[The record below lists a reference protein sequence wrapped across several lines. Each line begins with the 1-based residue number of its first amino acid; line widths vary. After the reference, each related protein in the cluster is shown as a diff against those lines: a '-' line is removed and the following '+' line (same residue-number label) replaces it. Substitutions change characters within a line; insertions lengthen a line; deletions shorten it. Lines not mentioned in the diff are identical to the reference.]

1 MLAQERRESFVAQE
15 LRSGQA
21 LILEYDNMTDP
32 TRKSWMRRGVEAA
45 VRSAF
50 MKAYSTVKV
59 NPEKYLD
66 HLRMA
71 YNLPAATYQGMY
83 SVDPGTLDHIAEQ
96 TIRAHMRLATVEGA
110 GLGLGGMFTMLPDLG
125 ILAAITLRMIQKL
138 SLIYGFPYN
147 TEEEEAELWV
157 AAASAAGVDISREL
171 LEKQFVAKF
180 VPRVI
185 QRIAVSASAE
195 IVEKWTARLIPLVSS
210 AIGAGLNHYFV
221 KVWGE
226 RAMGHFRQKH
236 MQMRAQ
242 HVNTRTTNPAL
253 PAR

>member
-1 MLAQERRESFVAQE
+1 MLAQERRESFTTRA

-32 TRKSWMRRGVEAA
+32 TRKSWMRRGVEGA

-59 NPEKYLD
+59 NPEKNL
-66 HLRMA
+66 HL
-71 YNLPAATYQGMY
+71 LPI
-83 SVDPGTLDHIAEQ
+83 P
-96 TIRAHMRLATVEGA
+96 
-110 GLGLGGMFTMLPDLG
+110 PDLG
-125 ILAAITLRMIQKL
+125 ILPAITLRMIQML

-236 MQMRAQ
+236 LQMRSQ
-242 HVNTRTTNPAL
+242 QVNSTVRPPSL
-253 PAR
+253 PAS

>member
-1 MLAQERRESFVAQE
+1 
-15 LRSGQA
+15 
-21 LILEYDNMTDP
+21 MTDRI
-32 TRKSWMRRGVEAA
+32 RKSWIRRGVESA
-45 VRSAF
+45 VRGAF
-50 MKAYSTVKV
+50 MKAYTTVKV
-59 NPEKYLD
+59 NPEKYLED
-66 HLRMA
+66 LRMA
-71 YNLPAATYQGMY
+71 YHLPALTYAGVY
-83 SVDPGTLDHIAEQ
+83 SVDPGVLDHIAER
-96 TIRAHMRLATVEGA
+96 TVRAHMRMATVEGA

-171 LEKQFVAKF
+171 LEKQFVSKF

-185 QRIAVSASAE
+185 QRIAVRASAE

-226 RAMGHFRQKH
+226 RALRHFRQKH
-236 MQMRAQ
+236 MQMRQ
-242 HVNTRTTNPAL
+242 TKSAL
-253 PAR
+253 PLPASRI